1 MAKRK
6 PKASVTLNPFG
17 IEPLFEKGKTPKD
30 PVKRRIEYGNSS
42 SWYNYETSSK
52 DHASYVIDYAKNQL
66 KYSAADIKSLK
77 SLRDWEISSRIGI
90 PCRMFTRGWEFNAE
104 EKTAVA
110 ESMAEKLAIA
120 NTAAKAEVTD
130 EPVVRAIPPAKRAE
144 MKVAATIAYDFDVLI
159 DQFIQG
165 NYKSTMNAFNS
176 AKSYSLNAQH
186 VNLFKKIVETEFDSI
201 DAAMSKKCEQAVEA
215 YSHVKRADLKKM
227 HATLTNILQDL
238 EQLKLTKKVVS
249 KSKKPQS
256 ADKQIRK
263 LKYKTEDTVYKVG
276 SINPAMIPGK
286 TMLMTFNT
294 KTRFLT
300 MYKTD
305 SVEGLSVKG
314 TSIKGF
320 NPALS
325 KTTRLRKPND
335 VLPSLLKAKLK
346 KVEDVWSNVTTKIT
360 TPNGRCNGDVVLLRA
375 L

>member
-52 DHASYVIDYAKNQL
+52 DHAGYVIDYAKNQL

-90 PCRMFTRGWEFNAE
+90 PCHMFSRGWEFNAE
-104 EKTAVA
+104 EKSAVA
-110 ESMAEKLAIA
+110 NSMAEKLVM
-120 NTAAKAEVTD
+120 AKAATKAVVAD
-130 EPVVRAIPPAKRAE
+130 EPVPRSISPAKRAE
-144 MKVAATIAYDFDVLI
+144 IKVASTIAYDFDLLI

-165 NYKSTMNAFNS
+165 NYKSSMNAFVS
-176 AKSYSLNAQH
+176 ATSHSLNAQH
-186 VNLFKKIVETEFDSI
+186 INLFKKIVENEFTGV
-201 DAAMSKKCEQAVEA
+201 DAALNKTCEQAVEA
-215 YSHVKRADLKKM
+215 YSHVKRANLKKM
-227 HATLTNILQDL
+227 HATLANIFQDL
-238 EQLKLTKKVVS
+238 DQLKLTKKAVR
-249 KSKKPQS
+249 KNKKPQA

-263 LKYKTEDTVYKVG
+263 LKYKTEDTTYKVG

-286 TMLMTFNT
+286 TMVWTFNT

-335 VLPSLLKAKLK
+335 VLPALLKAKIK
-346 KVEDVWSNVTTKIT
+346 KVENVWDEVTTKIT
-360 TPNGRCNGDVVLLRA
+360 EPNGRVNSDVIILRA
-375 L
+375 N